1 MPGST
6 GYLKSTLTRTNMQEY
21 PNNQQ
26 YIDDEPEIDIMELIS
41 KLWKKR
47 SMIIKWCICGA
58 IIGLVVGFSLPK
70 TYTASV
76 TLAPEMQQKTSSGV
90 SSIASM
96 MGVNLNNS
104 VDAISVEMFPDV
116 VHSTPFIFE
125 LFDLPVT
132 FERKDSVITTSLLEY
147 MKEYQKS
154 PWWTPIIQFPF
165 KALGWCIDLVTSDK
179 EEKEA
184 ASLTLN
190 PNNLP
195 KKERKVVKF
204 FADNIIVNVDKKS
217 YKTQM
222 SLVMQDPQ
230 VVATVIE
237 AVTENLKNYMSNY
250 RTSKAR
256 QDVENLEVI
265 CAERKAD
272 YYKAQQAYATY
283 VDANKSVNLQSANA
297 ERERL
302 QQEMNLAYQVYSQVA
317 TNLEGARIQAE
328 QAKPVFVVVQPPVV
342 PYKKTAPSKTKLLI
356 IFTFLA
362 GCCSAGWILFGED
375 YWKQVKIRCY

>member
-1 MPGST
+1 
-6 GYLKSTLTRTNMQEY
+6 MQEN
-21 PNNQQ
+21 PNNQP
-26 YIDDEPEIDIMELIS
+26 YYDNEPEIDIMELIS

-58 IIGLVVGFSLPK
+58 IIGLVVGFSIPK

-96 MGVNLNNS
+96 MGVNINNN

-132 FERKDSVITTSLLEY
+132 FEHKDTVVNTTLIDY
-147 MKEYQKS
+147 MLEYQKS
-154 PWWTPIIQFPF
+154 PWWTPILEFPF
-165 KALGWCIDLVTSDK
+165 KALGLCIDLVTPDD
-179 EEKEA
+179 EDDNIGG
-184 ASLTLN
+184 TLN

-204 FADNIIVNVDKKS
+204 FAENIMVSVDKKS
-217 YKTQM
+217 FKTQM
-222 SLVMQDPQ
+222 SLEMQDPV
-230 VVATVIE
+230 VVATVME
-237 AVTENLKNYMSNY
+237 AITENLKDYMSDY

-256 QDVENLEVI
+256 QDVENLQVI
-265 CAERKAD
+265 ADLRKAD
-272 YYKAQQAYATY
+272 YYKAQHAYANY
-283 VDANKSVNLQSANA
+283 IDSNKNVSLQSAQV

-328 QAKPVFVVVQPPVV
+328 QAKPVFVIIDPVTV
-342 PYKKTAPSKTKLLI
+342 PLQRTAPSKVKMLVI
-356 IFTFLA
+356 ITLLA
-362 GCCSAGWILFGED
+362 GCISAAWVLFGDD
-375 YWKQVKIRCY
+375 YWKKLKENL

>member
-1 MPGST
+1 
-6 GYLKSTLTRTNMQEY
+6 MQENI
-21 PNNQQ
+21 NNQP
-26 YIDDEPEIDIMELIS
+26 YYEEESEIDIMELIS
-41 KLWKKR
+41 KLWKNR
-47 SMIIKWCICGA
+47 AMIIKWCIVGA
-58 IIGLVVGFSLPK
+58 IIGLVLGFSIPK
-70 TYTASV
+70 TYKAGV

-132 FERKDSVITTSLLEY
+132 FERKDSVITVPLVEY

-154 PWWTPIIQFPF
+154 PWWTPILKFPF
-165 KALGWCIDLVTSDK
+165 KVLGWCIDLVTPDK
-179 EEKEA
+179 EEEEGVGGA
-184 ASLTLN
+184 LN

-195 KKERKVVKF
+195 KKERGVVKF
-204 FADNIIVNVDKKS
+204 FAENIMVNVDKKS
-217 YKTQM
+217 FKTEM
-222 SLVMQDPQ
+222 SIEMQDPQ
-230 VVATVIE
+230 VVATVMDAI
-237 AVTENLKNYMSNY
+237 VENLKDYMSDY
-250 RTSKAR
+250 RTSKSR
-256 QDVENLEVI
+256 QDVENLQVI
-265 CAERKAD
+265 ADLRRAD
-272 YYKAQQAYATY
+272 YYKAQQAYADY
-283 VDANKSVNLQSANA
+283 VDSNKNVSLQSAQV

-328 QAKPVFVVVQPPVV
+328 QAKPVFVVINPVTV
-342 PYKKTAPSKTKLLI
+342 PIRKSAPSKAKMLV

-362 GCCSAGWILFGED
+362 GCCAAAWVLFGDE
-375 YWKQVKIRCY
+375 YWKKLKENL

>member
-1 MPGST
+1 
-6 GYLKSTLTRTNMQEY
+6 MQEN
-21 PNNQQ
+21 PNNQP
-26 YIDDEPEIDIMELIS
+26 YYEEDSEIDIMELIS

-47 SMIIKWCICGA
+47 WMIIKWCIAGA
-58 IIGLVVGFSLPK
+58 IIGLVVGFSIPK

-96 MGVNLNNS
+96 MGVNLSNS

-132 FERKDSVITTSLLEY
+132 FEHKDTVVNTTLIDY
-147 MKEYQKS
+147 MLEYQKS
-154 PWWTPIIQFPF
+154 PWWTPILEFPF
-165 KALGWCIDLVTSDK
+165 KALGWCIDLVTPGDEDD
-179 EEKEA
+179 EE
-184 ASLTLN
+184 SIRGTLN

-195 KKERKVVKF
+195 RKEREVVRF
-204 FADNIIVNVDKKS
+204 FAENIMVNVDKKNF
-217 YKTQM
+217 KTQM
-222 SLVMQDPQ
+222 SLELQDPI
-230 VVATVIE
+230 VVATVME
-237 AVTENLKNYMSNY
+237 AITENLKDYMSDY

-256 QDVENLEVI
+256 QDVDNLQVI
-265 CAERKAD
+265 ADLRKAD
-272 YYKAQQAYATY
+272 YYKAQHAYANY
-283 VDANKSVNLQSANA
+283 IDSNKNVSLQSAQV

-328 QAKPVFVVVQPPVV
+328 QAKPVFVIIDPVV
-342 PYKKTAPSKTKLLI
+342 VPIKKTAPSKAKMLV

-362 GCCSAGWILFGED
+362 GCIAVAWVLVVDE
-375 YWKQVKIRCY
+375 YWKKLKGNQ